1 MERVYDLAI
10 IGGGLAGAST
20 AYFACRRGARVVLLE
35 RADVNL
41 GASGSNAG
49 SIHAQIPFDPFQTLG
64 RDWARRYAET
74 IPLFM
79 ASIARWRGLED
90 ELDGSL
96 GLSLKGGLMV
106 ARTPADVAALR
117 DKSEIERAAGLAVT
131 NLEGEALHDHL
142 PGLAPDMLG
151 GAFCPIEG
159 KADPFRVA
167 PLFVRRAIEAGL
179 TLLRGHKVHAIAKEG
194 DVFTLSAGSE
204 TIQARRVVNAAG
216 ADAARVSAMVGVRV
230 PIEAHAIQVAVT
242 ERCPPVLPYL
252 PLLHGRE
259 ADAEAVGRGQLPDRR
274 RVAGPFGRTGRPVPH
289 RRYRLDGEE
298 PRRRLRGAAD
308 AGRRANRPELG
319 RFRQRNARLA
329 PRAGGNTS
337 RAGLLPQPLSLDG
350 LHRRAR
356 HLGGHRRAGPRR
368 NAARRSL
375 ELRTG
380 GAGLANRMT

>member
-1 MERVYDLAI
+1 MGRVYDLAI
-10 IGGGLAGAST
+10 IGGGLAGTST
-20 AYFACRRGARVVLLE
+20 AYFACRRGAHTVLLE

-49 SIHAQIPFDPFQTLG
+49 SIHAQIPFDPFQALG

-106 ARTPADVAALR
+106 ARTPADMAALR
-117 DKSEIERAAGLAVT
+117 DKTEIERAAGLSVT
-131 NLEGEALHDHL
+131 NLEGQALHHLL
-142 PGLAPDMLG
+142 PGLAPDMLA

-179 TLLRGHKVHAIAKEG
+179 TLLRGHEVHAIAKEG

-204 TIQARRVVNAAG
+204 TIRAHRVVNAAG

-252 PLLHGRE
+252 LYYTGEKLTLKQS
-259 ADAEAVGRGQLPDRR
+259 AEGSFLIGGGWPAKMGGPAKDFPMVDTASMVRNLAIASAVLPALGSVRIVRSWAAFVNGTPDW
-274 RVAGPFGRTGRPVPH
+274 RPV
-289 RRYRLDGEE
+289 LGET
-298 PRRRLRGAAD
+298 PTVPGFFLNLFPWMGFTAAP
-308 AGRRANRPELG
+308 AISEAIAALALG
-319 RFRQRNARLA
+319 ET
-329 PRAGGNTS
+329 PS
-337 RAGLLPQPLSLDG
+337 VDLSGFALE
-350 LHRRAR
+350 
-356 HLGGHRRAGPRR
+356 GPG
-368 NAARRSL
+368 
-375 ELRTG
+375 LRTP
-380 GAGLANRMT
+380 